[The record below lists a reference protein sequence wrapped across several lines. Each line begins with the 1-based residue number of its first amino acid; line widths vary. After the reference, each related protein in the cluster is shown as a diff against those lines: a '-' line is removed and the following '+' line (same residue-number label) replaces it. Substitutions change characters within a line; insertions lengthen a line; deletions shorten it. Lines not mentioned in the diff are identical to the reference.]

1 MEKLQPQSLFK
12 GLQVLQGLLKLFQ
25 KPKNGF
31 TKFGVFRASRAPR
44 ASRSSRISQA
54 YTTCR
59 GFEAFEAS

>member
-1 MEKLQPQSLFK
+1 M
-12 GLQVLQGLLKLFQ
+12 LQGLLKLFQ

-31 TKFGVFRASRAPR
+31 AKFGVFRASRAPR

-54 YTTCR
+54 YTTSR